1 MSAPT
6 IRRLASIKD
15 VSAFQEYL
23 RTLNLNLPCDAKV
36 DSAASSLLDPI
47 DRGGVKIGN
56 RIAVNPMEGWDGTP
70 DGNPS
75 DNTVRRWQRF
85 GQSGAKLIWGG
96 EAAAVNH
103 TGRANPNQVVVAP
116 HTRDGLARM
125 RTALIDEHKRV
136 MGNIDGL
143 VIGLQLTHSGR
154 YCRPNASNK
163 SEPRILYRHP
173 ILDRRLKLGPDYRV
187 AHGPGLHAELD
198 ALLGDAILAGDNGA
212 NASTAA
218 QSVAVS

>member
-15 VSAFQEYL
+15 VSAFQDYL
-23 RTLNLNLPCDAKV
+23 RALNLNLPCDAKV
-36 DSAASSLLDPI
+36 DTVASTLLEPI
-47 DRGGVKIGN
+47 DRGGIKIGN

-103 TGRANPNQVVVAP
+103 AGRANPNQVVVAP

-125 RTALIDEHKRV
+125 RTALVEEHKRT
-136 MGNIDGL
+136 MGSTDGL

-154 YCRPNASNK
+154 YCRPNVSSK

-173 ILDRRLKLGPDYRV
+173 ILDQIGR
-187 AHGPGLHAELD
+187 AH
-198 ALLGDAILAGDNGA
+198 
-212 NASTAA
+212 
-218 QSVAVS
+218 V

>member
-15 VSAFQEYL
+15 VSAFQGYL
-23 RTLNLNLPCDAKV
+23 RTLNLTLPCDATV
-36 DSAASSLLDPI
+36 DNASSSLLKPI
-47 DRGGVKIGN
+47 ERGGIKIGN
-56 RIAVNPMEGWDGTP
+56 RIAINPMEGWDGTP
-70 DGNPS
+70 DGNPT

-103 TGRANPNQVVVAP
+103 AGRANPNQVVVAP

-125 RTALIDEHKRV
+125 RAALIDEHKRT
-136 MGNIDGL
+136 MGGSDDL

-163 SEPRILYRHP
+163 PEPRILYRHP
-173 ILDRRLKLGPDYRV
+173 ILDRRLKLGPEC
-187 AHGPGLHAELD
+187 P
-198 ALLGDAILAGDNGA
+198 LLTDGEI
-212 NASTAA
+212 
-218 QSVAVS
+218 

>member
-75 DNTVRRWQRF
+75 DNTVRRWQR
-85 GQSGAKLIWGG
+85 L
-96 EAAAVNH
+96 
-103 TGRANPNQVVVAP
+103 
-116 HTRDGLARM
+116 RM
-125 RTALIDEHKRV
+125 LCSST
-136 MGNIDGL
+136 
-143 VIGLQLTHSGR
+143 
-154 YCRPNASNK
+154 
-163 SEPRILYRHP
+163 
-173 ILDRRLKLGPDYRV
+173 RRL
-187 AHGPGLHAELD
+187 
-198 ALLGDAILAGDNGA
+198 
-212 NASTAA
+212 
-218 QSVAVS
+218 

>member
-15 VSAFQEYL
+15 VSAFRDYL
-23 RTLNLNLPCDAKV
+23 RTLNLNLPYDTKV
-36 DSAASSLLDPI
+36 DTVASTLLEPI
-47 DRGGVKIGN
+47 DSGGIKIGN

-85 GQSGAKLIWGG
+85 GQIGAKLIWGG

-103 TGRANPNQVVVAP
+103 AGRANPNQVVVAP

-125 RTALIDEHKRV
+125 RTTLIEEHKRT
-136 MGNIDGL
+136 M
-143 VIGLQLTHSGR
+143 
-154 YCRPNASNK
+154 
-163 SEPRILYRHP
+163 
-173 ILDRRLKLGPDYRV
+173 
-187 AHGPGLHAELD
+187 
-198 ALLGDAILAGDNGA
+198 
-212 NASTAA
+212 
-218 QSVAVS
+218 